1 MQPMQLKLLLPF
13 VLILFAYFI
22 ISVVD
27 IMIKE
32 QSTIIR
38 FIGYLLAIL
47 MAMFVFYITLYYYFD
62 IKLFEVFL

>member
-22 ISVVD
+22 ITVVD